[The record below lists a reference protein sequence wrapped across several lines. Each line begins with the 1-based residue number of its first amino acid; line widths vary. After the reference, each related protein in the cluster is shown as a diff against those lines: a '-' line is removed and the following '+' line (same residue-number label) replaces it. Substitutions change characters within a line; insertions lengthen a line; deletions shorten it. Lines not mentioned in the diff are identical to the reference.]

1 MIKVIAET
9 FKLQSKIVHIPKKQI
24 PVSSLMISFNEMY
37 KDYVVYYPGT
47 VNMYITYIGDET
59 LGFGPRYL
67 LKKILKQVEKAN
79 PDGTVDSGSIE
90 VRTIPKLPEPLIR
103 RLGQLQKQ
111 NELIQTQNPI
121 NNVKE
126 EAEENTS
133 ELGKE
138 TNIHIDPEKINPE
151 STYK

>member
-9 FKLQSKIVHIPKKQI
+9 FKIESKIVHVPKKQI
-24 PVSSLMISFNEMY
+24 PVKSLMISFNEMY

-47 VNMYITYIGDET
+47 VDMYITYIGDET

-67 LKKILKQVEKAN
+67 LKKILEKVEKAN

-103 RLGQLQKQ
+103 RLGQLNKPG
-111 NELIQTQNPI
+111 ELIQTENNIDDVESESKENIDGDFKRNPDE
-121 NNVKE
+121 V
-126 EAEENTS
+126 
-133 ELGKE
+133 
-138 TNIHIDPEKINPE
+138 
-151 STYK
+151 STGDLFK